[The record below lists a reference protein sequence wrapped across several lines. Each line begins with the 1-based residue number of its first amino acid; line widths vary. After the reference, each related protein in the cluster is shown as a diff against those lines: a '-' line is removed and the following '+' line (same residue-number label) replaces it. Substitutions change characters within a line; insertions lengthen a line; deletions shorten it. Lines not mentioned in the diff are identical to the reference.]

1 MARTGTYVAF
11 DGQGTTDPTKSDIHY
26 FNLLKAWDSSDDI
39 EFHFINSHD
48 KTSAVRD
55 SSKRET
61 LLARLRDRLS
71 KSKNF
76 LVIISEDTNYD
87 RGILNWE
94 IEQAVDTYKL
104 PVIVVYPDYTKIKNP
119 SSHKDKWPV
128 SLKDRI
134 DSGTAKCIH
143 IPFKKEP
150 ILDAI
155 SQFSV
160 VNEKYPKGGS
170 LGIYSDEA
178 YKSWGL

>member
-1 MARTGTYVAF
+1 MARTSTYVAF
-11 DGQGTTDPTKSDIHY
+11 DGQDTTDPTKSDIHY
-26 FNLLKAWDSSDDI
+26 FNLLKAWDNSHDI
-39 EFHFINSHD
+39 EFHFSNAHD
-48 KTSAVRD
+48 KTNAVRD
-55 SSKRET
+55 SSKKAT
-61 LLARLRDRLS
+61 LLATLKERLS

-87 RGILNWE
+87 KGILNWE
-94 IEQAVDTYKL
+94 IEQAIDTYKL
-104 PVIVVYPDYTKIKNP
+104 PIIVVYPGFDKIQDPQALSDRWSKALKN
-119 SSHKDKWPV
+119 
-128 SLKDRI
+128 RI

-160 VNEKYPKGGS
+160 VDEKYPKGGS